1 MHAYK
6 VISNIIQKFVPPHL
20 EYCAPIWNPYYC
32 KDIDTLEKVE
42 EPQGLFYNLSPHL
55 VMNPDYY
62 STTIT
67 FFMLQITIII
77 N

>member
-6 VISNIIQKFVPPHL
+6 VINHIIQKFVPPHL

-55 VMNPDYY
+55 VMN

-77 N
+77 II